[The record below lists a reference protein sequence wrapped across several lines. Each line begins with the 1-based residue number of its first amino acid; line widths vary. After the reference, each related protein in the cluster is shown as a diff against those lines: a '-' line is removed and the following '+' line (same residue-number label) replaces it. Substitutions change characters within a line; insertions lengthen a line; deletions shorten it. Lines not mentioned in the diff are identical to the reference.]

1 MKDNNLDDLI
11 LTDPELD
18 RSKSKVLMALLAL
31 VILLI
36 ITGAVLAKIIFDSSE
51 NSNSQNSYSLMDK
64 KVKSV
69 KDKSL
74 NNNDLSRKNL
84 NSDLSPLNDKEILSD
99 IDMASLDK
107 KDSSN
112 KELSNKSSKPLNSK
126 QDSVLGSA
134 TELNK
139 KVIKRVTHKNKT
151 RNKREEIKTT
161 KPKKLQYKQPK
172 VKQVYGGAGNIY
184 VQVGSFRKGPK
195 QPFINKI
202 IKEGFRFRIKE
213 VNGFKR
219 VLVGPFK
226 NSREVNR
233 FLPIIKSKISSDVII
248 KR

>member
-11 LTDPELD
+11 LTDPEFD
-18 RSKSKVLMALLAL
+18 KSKSKVLLALLAL

-36 ITGAVLAKIIFDSSE
+36 IIGAVLAKIIFDSSE

-64 KVKSV
+64 KV
-69 KDKSL
+69 KSL

-126 QDSVLGSA
+126 QDSVSGSA

-139 KVIKRVTHKNKT
+139 KVTKRVTHKNKT
-151 RNKREEIKTT
+151 RNKKEETKTT

-172 VKQVYGGAGNIY
+172 VKQVYEGAGNIY

-226 NSREVNR
+226 NYREVNR
-233 FLPIIKSKISSDVII
+233 FLPIIKSKISSDIII